1 MLSRRALTLFEMA
14 GAAAAAYVVVA
25 LNTTAIDY
33 GLAIQ
38 FLVVVFVLD
47 LLDLSMP
54 YGETL
59 PVDSAIVVAC
69 LVLAGP
75 LTAGFVAVAA
85 RIAVHLARKGTRDID
100 KTIALL
106 ARRLVAIG
114 VCAYLLTI
122 RPPVGGEGAGGLYA
136 QGLAVGLVF
145 VLTELL
151 LAQLQAVPRLQE
163 RFSQL
168 LIGNLALQGTFLAA
182 EVSVAVLT
190 VITYPQMN
198 VWALLVMSL
207 LIVLL
212 RQSLALYLAIR
223 QAYRSTIE
231 ALVAAIEAQDPR
243 RKGHAE
249 RVEALARTIALHM
262 GIRGHD
268 LENLAYA
275 ALLHDVDMLGSDY
288 DDGDTAIRRRS
299 SETVSSVRF
308 LSDVAPI
315 LRLCDGIQGG
325 TCSHNMQQAAAVVAV
340 ASDFDDAANPRVG
353 EMQSSAIDR
362 VRAAGVD
369 SGLVDDAK
377 AVAAGLRSERAVA
390 S

>member
-1 MLSRRALTLFEMA
+1 MLSSRVLTVLEV
-14 GAAAAAYVVVA
+14 AAAVVAAYVVVA
-25 LNTTAIDY
+25 LNAAAIDY

-59 PVDSAIVVAC
+59 PVDSAIVMAC
-69 LVLAGP
+69 LILVGP
-75 LTAGFVAVAA
+75 LTAGFVAVVA
-85 RIAVHLARKGTRDID
+85 RAAVHLARKGARDID
-100 KTIALL
+100 KMISLL
-106 ARRLVAIG
+106 ARRLVAVA
-114 VCAYLLTI
+114 VCAYLLTLL
-122 RPPVGGEGAGGLYA
+122 PPAGGEGAGGLYA
-136 QGLAVGLVF
+136 QGLVMGLVF
-145 VLTELL
+145 VMTELL
-151 LAQLQAVPRLQE
+151 LAQLQAAPRLQE

-168 LIGNLALQGTFLAA
+168 LMGNLSLQGTFLAA

-207 LIVLL
+207 LIILL

-249 RVEALARTIALHM
+249 RVEALARGVALHM
-262 GIRGHD
+262 GIRGHE
-268 LENLAYA
+268 LENLGYA

-308 LSDVAPI
+308 LSEVAPI
-315 LRLCDGIQGG
+315 LRLCDGIQVG
-325 TCSHNMQQAAAVVAV
+325 TYSHSMQQAAAVVAV
-340 ASDFDDAANPRVG
+340 ASDLDDAANPRVG

-369 SGLVDDAK
+369 PGLVADAES
-377 AVAAGLRSERAVA
+377 VAAGLRPDRAI
-390 S
+390 SS